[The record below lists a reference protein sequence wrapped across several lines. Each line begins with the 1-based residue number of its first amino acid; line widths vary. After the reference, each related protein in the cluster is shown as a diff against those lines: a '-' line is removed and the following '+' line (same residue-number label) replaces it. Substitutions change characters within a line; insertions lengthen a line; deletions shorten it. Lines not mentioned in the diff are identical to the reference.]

1 MHVYMHGRRAFCRP
15 VKVFCDMKRCI
26 NDSLTNFKLIS
37 SLMSLLVLVNGGLFA
52 QTVDDILDADAK
64 RLQLAQASQE
74 RINEQV
80 DGTRT
85 LTDQYRAINKEID
98 GLKVYNRLMTAQV
111 QGQEATLEDI
121 KISMDQVDVINRQIF
136 PLMERMIDG
145 LDQSIA
151 LDIPFLKE
159 ERVNRVDGLK
169 ALMSRSDVSVAEK
182 FRKVMEAY
190 QIELD
195 YGSSTEFYKQSLDLG
210 SDYGVRDYNMLRVGR
225 IGLYFQSDDSSITGI
240 WDVDQNAWVVD
251 DEYRSEI
258 RKGLRMARQL
268 IAPELLLIP
277 VQAAK
282 EAS

>member
-1 MHVYMHGRRAFCRP
+1 
-15 VKVFCDMKRCI
+15 MKRCI

-37 SLMSLLVLVNGGLFA
+37 SLMSLLVLVSGGLFA

>member
-1 MHVYMHGRRAFCRP
+1 MF
-15 VKVFCDMKRCI
+15 
-26 NDSLTNFKLIS
+26 S
-37 SLMSLLVLVNGGLFA
+37 SILVNGGAFA
-52 QTVDDILDADAK
+52 QTVDDVLTADAK

-74 RINEQV
+74 RINETV

-159 ERVNRVDGLK
+159 ERVGRIDGLK
-169 ALMSRSDVSVAEK
+169 SLMSRSDVSVAEK

-195 YGSSTEFYKQSLDLG
+195 YGSSAEFYKQSLDLG

-225 IGLYFQSDDSSITGI
+225 IGLYFQSDDSSITGM

>member
-1 MHVYMHGRRAFCRP
+1 
-15 VKVFCDMKRCI
+15 MKRCI
-26 NDSLTNFKLIS
+26 NDSLANLKLTS
-37 SLMSLLVLVNGGLFA
+37 SLLVSLLIMANGGLFA
-52 QTVDDILDADAK
+52 QTVDDVLEADAK

-159 ERVNRVDGLK
+159 ERVNRIDGLK

-195 YGSSTEFYKQSLDLG
+195 YGSSAEFYKQSLDLG

>member
-1 MHVYMHGRRAFCRP
+1 
-15 VKVFCDMKRCI
+15 MKRCI

-37 SLMSLLVLVNGGLFA
+37 TLMSLLVIVNGGLFA
-52 QTVDDILDADAK
+52 QTVDDVLEADAK

-145 LDQSIA
+145 LDQSIE

-159 ERVNRVDGLK
+159 ERVNRIDGLK

-195 YGSSTEFYKQSLDLG
+195 YGSSAEYYKQSLDLG

-240 WDVDQNAWVVD
+240 WDVDQNAWIVD